1 MSHVPG
7 QKESRRR
14 TVSDVPFFCLPFPWI
29 LDVTY
34 WLRWLLCDNPRV
46 DCLCRLIQWLPD
58 RLGEPE
64 TGNTTK
70 GFVLWS
76 GWSKRRVSQNHHIL
90 CVTWSIDPESTAKIC
105 QVGDDGVARWEFNP
119 HKSKGGSE
127 TEVLHMCKISGGINP
142 LKRMNR
148 KP

>member
-1 MSHVPG
+1 MPPDTVVTRPTGRARNG
-7 QKESRRR
+7 QYDKRFCSVIRVVETQGISEPSRPMRH
-14 TVSDVPFFCLPFPWI
+14 L
-29 LDVTY
+29 
-34 WLRWLLCDNPRV
+34 
-46 DCLCRLIQWLPD
+46 
-58 RLGEPE
+58 
-64 TGNTTK
+64 
-70 GFVLWS
+70 
-76 GWSKRRVSQNHHIL
+76 
-90 CVTWSIDPESTAKIC
+90 IDPESTAKIC